1 MGRQKKNK
9 PRRASLGPLT
19 VRDALQED
27 IPGICATMPDA
38 YGLMGGA
45 PWRDPDYVAAGLAS
59 CAKGLSGREKIKVA
73 RLGEAVVGSSFSR
86 LALAPDRATAH
97 TEIGIIH
104 GIAVRPENR
113 RQGAAAALLAEC
125 EEYLCR
131 EGARVMIAEVRPDA
145 VAFFSA
151 HGYQTAPGPAF
162 LIPSA
167 AGTYVHPQS
176 VPSTTLMWK
185 SCRAEDAV
193 VAQATAQG
201 TALAGVL
208 GD

>member
-1 MGRQKKNK
+1 MEPQENK
-9 PRRASLGPLT
+9 PRRAPSGSLT
-19 VRDALQED
+19 VRDALHED

-38 YGLMGGA
+38 YGFMGGA
-45 PWRDPDYVAAGLAS
+45 VWRDPAYVAAGLAS
-59 CAKGLSGREKIKVA
+59 CAKGLSGREKLKVA
-73 RLGEAVVGSSFSR
+73 LLGSTVVGSSFSR
-86 LALAPDRATAH
+86 LALAPDGATAH
-97 TEIGIIH
+97 TQIGIIH

-113 RQGAAAALLAEC
+113 RHGAATALLAEC
-125 EEYLCR
+125 EEYLHR
-131 EGARVMIAEVRPDA
+131 EGARVMIAEVRPHA

-151 HGYQTAPGPAF
+151 HGYEPAAGPA
-162 LIPSA
+162 LVIPSS

-176 VPSTTLMWK
+176 AYSTTLMWK

-201 TALAGVL
+201 TELAGVL

>member
-9 PRRASLGPLT
+9 PRRAPSGPLA
-19 VRDALQED
+19 VRDALHED

-45 PWRDPDYVAAGLAS
+45 AWRDPGYVAAGLAS
-59 CAKGLSGREKIKVA
+59 CAKGLSGREKLKVA
-73 RLGEAVVGSSFSR
+73 LLGSTVVGSSFSR
-86 LALAPDRATAH
+86 LALAPDGATAH

-113 RQGAAAALLAEC
+113 RQGAATALLAEC
-125 EEYLCR
+125 EEYLRR
-131 EGARVMIAEVRPDA
+131 EGARVVIAEVRPGA

-151 HGYQTAPGPAF
+151 HGYETAPGPAL
-162 LIPSA
+162 LIPA
-167 AGTYVHPQS
+167 TAGNYVHPQS

-185 SCRAEDAV
+185 NQSAGTV
-193 VAQATAQG
+193 VPQSTARG
-201 TALAGVL
+201 TVLTGVL
-208 GD
+208 DG

>member
-9 PRRASLGPLT
+9 PRGVAPRPLT

-38 YGLMGGA
+38 YGFVGGA
-45 PWRDPDYVAAGLAS
+45 PWRDPGYVAAGLAN
-59 CAKGLSGREKIKVA
+59 CAMGLSGRERIKVA
-73 RLGEAVVGSSFSR
+73 RRGETIVGSSFSR
-86 LALAPDRATAH
+86 LALAPDNATAH

-113 RQGAAAALLAEC
+113 RQGAAAALLAAC
-125 EEYLCR
+125 EEYLR
-131 EGARVMIAEVRPDA
+131 DEGACVMIAEARPGA

-151 HGYQTAPGPAF
+151 HGYQAAPGPAL

-167 AGTYVHPQS
+167 AGLYVHPQS
-176 VPSTTLMWK
+176 VSTTTLMWK
-185 SCRAEDAV
+185 NQSARPV
-193 VAQATAQG
+193 VAEPTARG
-201 TALAGVL
+201 TALTGVL
-208 GD
+208 DA

>member
-1 MGRQKKNK
+1 MPKKNK
-9 PRRASLGPLT
+9 PRRATPGPLT

-27 IPGICATMPDA
+27 IPGVCATMPDA

-45 PWRDPDYVAAGLAS
+45 PRRDPDYVAAGLAS
-59 CAKGLSGREKIKVA
+59 CAKDLSGREKLKVA
-73 RLGEAVVGSSFSR
+73 RLGETVVGSSYSR
-86 LALAPDRATAH
+86 LALAPDGTTAH

-113 RQGAAAALLAEC
+113 RQGAATALLAEC
-125 EEYLCR
+125 EEYLRR

-151 HGYQTAPGPAF
+151 HGYQTTPGPAF
-162 LIPSA
+162 LIASA

-185 SCRAEDAV
+185 NQSARPV
-193 VAQATAQG
+193 VAEATARG
-201 TALAGVL
+201 TALTGVL
-208 GD
+208 DA

>member
-9 PRRASLGPLT
+9 PRRATPGPLT

-73 RLGEAVVGSSFSR
+73 RLGETVVGSSFSR
-86 LALAPDRATAH
+86 LALAPDGATAH

-113 RQGAAAALLAEC
+113 RQGAATALLAEC
-125 EEYLCR
+125 EEYLRR
-131 EGARVMIAEVRPDA
+131 EGARVMITEARPGA

-151 HGYQTAPGPAF
+151 HGFQAEPGPAF

-167 AGTYVHPQS
+167 AGMYVHPQS
-176 VPSTTLMWK
+176 IPSTTLMWK
-185 SCRAEDAV
+185 NQSARPV
-193 VAQATAQG
+193 VAESAARG
-201 TALAGVL
+201 TALTGVL
-208 GD
+208 DA